1 METGRMAEASTSPKS
16 KNELLERM
24 RAGREEWDA
33 LIAQIPDS
41 ARTEPA
47 LPGGWSVKDLIA
59 HVAAYEHWTA
69 AQIRAAN
76 EGRTPTNSELYGSDE
91 TPGDPEE
98 WDIGEDV
105 VNQTEPDIIDRQ
117 NARIYAQYKE
127 TPLAEVM
134 TFSSQAFADLMAA
147 VEAVSEEDVTR
158 PGAQT
163 WTEDSTL
170 LEIIPGQSYAHY
182 EQHTGELRS
191 ISGDE
196 IP

>member
-1 METGRMAEASTSPKS
+1 MTKSSTRPGNKT
-16 KNELLERM
+16 ELLEQM

-47 LPGGWSVKDLIA
+47 LAGGWSVKDLIA
-59 HVAAYEHWTA
+59 HVAAFENWTA

-76 EGRTPTNSELYGSDE
+76 EGRAPTDRELYGVE
-91 TPGDPEE
+91 EVTLDPEG
-98 WDIGEDV
+98 WDL
-105 VNQTEPDIIDRQ
+105 DRE
-117 NARIYAQYKE
+117 NAAIYARYKE

-134 TFSSQAFADLMAA
+134 TFSSQAFADLLTA
-147 VEAVSEEDVTR
+147 VEAVADEDVART
-158 PGAQT
+158 GAQA

-170 LEIIPGQSYAHY
+170 LEIIPGQCYAHY
-182 EQHTGELRS
+182 EQHADDLKS
-191 ISGDE
+191 ISGDD

>member
-1 METGRMAEASTSPKS
+1 MAETSAQPTS

-59 HVAAYEHWTA
+59 HVAAYENWTA

-91 TPGDPEE
+91 TPGHPEE

-105 VNQTEPDIIDRQ
+105 VNQTEPDIVDRQ

-158 PGAQT
+158 TGAQA
-163 WTEDSTL
+163 WTEDATL
-170 LEIIPGQSYAHY
+170 LEIIPGQCYAHY
-182 EQHTGELRS
+182 EHHLDDLRS